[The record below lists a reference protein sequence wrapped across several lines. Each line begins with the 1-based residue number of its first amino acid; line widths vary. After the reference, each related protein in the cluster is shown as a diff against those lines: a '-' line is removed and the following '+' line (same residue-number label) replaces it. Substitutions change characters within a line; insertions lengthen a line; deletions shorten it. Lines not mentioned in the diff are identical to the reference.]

1 MMLAAEVHL
10 DIKNYDYQMERYVFK
25 RSNDGISQFT
35 FSYLTFLFCWFFL
48 ARVLVFLDNEYMA
61 IDFDFDFDFGFDF
74 DIADFDSSL
83 SLIQTLSSRAQ
94 ARA

>member
-61 IDFDFDFDFGFDF
+61 VDFDFDFGFDF